1 MIIGI
6 DLGTTN
12 SLVSVWKDGKAC
24 LIPNALGAYLTPSCV
39 GLDEDNTI
47 LVGKAAQNRL
57 QTHPEKTAA
66 LFKRYMGNT
75 KAIRFGNKDYLPE
88 ELSSFILRALRE
100 DAEAFLGQPVEEAII
115 TVPAYFSDSQRK
127 ATKIAGHL
135 AGLKVDRI
143 ISEPTAAALAY
154 GLHEVDDESTFLV
167 FDLGGG
173 TFDVS
178 IIEKFE
184 GVMEV
189 RATAGDN
196 FLGGEDF
203 TSLIVN
209 HFYENSGIPASAKQ
223 DAAFQQQ
230 LLAKAEALKLSLQDS
245 HEQREQTLTILWQD
259 ESYSIVL
266 DQDKFTNLSQDLL
279 TRLRAPVERALRDA
293 RIRVAD
299 IDNVVLA
306 GGASRMSMV
315 RQLVTRMF
323 GRFPHTEVNPD
334 EVVAVGAAVMAGLKM
349 KDVAL
354 NEIVMTDVCPYTLSI
369 AISTRLPDGTKALGI
384 SSPIIERNTVIPA
397 SRVETYMADSD
408 KQTRATIKIYQGEA
422 RFVKDNIFL
431 GELEIQLPKG
441 LSRDELSFD
450 VRFTYDVNG
459 LLEVETR
466 VHKTDETKR
475 LVLHNLEG
483 GLSEGEIN
491 ERLLALAEL
500 KIHPREKLENRTL
513 LARGER
519 LYQQLLGNKRQL
531 LGQEIL
537 LFETGLESQD
547 ERICTAA
554 RQRLEKILNV
564 IESDN
569 YFAPDFD

>member
-230 LLAKAEALKLSLQDS
+230 LLAKAETLKLSLQGS
-245 HEQREQTLTILWQD
+245 PTPHEQTLTILWQD
-259 ESYSIVL
+259 QSYSTEL

-279 TRLRAPVERALRDA
+279 ARLRAPVERALRDA

-315 RQLVTRMF
+315 RQLVARMF

-369 AISTRLPDGTKALGI
+369 AVSTHLPDGTKAFGI

-408 KQTRATIKIYQGEA
+408 RQTHVTVKIYQGEA

-431 GELEIQLPKG
+431 GELRIPLPKG
-441 LSRDELSFD
+441 LSRDELTFD

-483 GLSEGEIN
+483 GLSEDEIN

-537 LFETGLESQD
+537 QFETALESQN

>member
-6 DLGTTN
+6 DLGTTH
-12 SLVSVWKDGKAC
+12 SLVSLWQDGKVT
-24 LIPNALGAYLTPSCV
+24 LLRNALGSYLTPSCV
-39 GLDEDNTI
+39 GLDDDGSI

-75 KAIRFGNKDYLPE
+75 KTFSLGSQQYRPE
-88 ELSSFILRALRE
+88 ELSSLVLRALKE
-100 DAEAFLGQPVEEAII
+100 DAEAYLGHSVEEAII

-127 ATKIAGHL
+127 ATKVAGRL

-143 ISEPTAAALAY
+143 LSEPTAAALAY
-154 GLHEVDDESTFLV
+154 GLHEAKEESTFLI

-203 TSLIVN
+203 TNLIVEY
-209 HFYENSGIPASAKQ
+209 FYAHSGIAATARQ

-230 LLAKAEALKLSLQDS
+230 LIAQAEALKVALNEQDQSLS
-245 HEQREQTLTILWQD
+245 ILWQGQA
-259 ESYSIVL
+259 YSIAL
-266 DQDKFTNLSQDLL
+266 NEEQFSQLCQPLL
-279 TRLRAPVERALRDA
+279 ARLRDPVERALRDA
-293 RIRVAD
+293 RIRVTD
-299 IDNVVLA
+299 IDDVVLA
-306 GGASRMSMV
+306 GGASRMPMV

-323 GRFPHTEVNPD
+323 GRFPHTQVNPD
-334 EVVAVGAAVMAGLKM
+334 EVVAVGAGVMAGLKM
-349 KDVAL
+349 KDAAL

-369 AISTRLPDGTKALGI
+369 ATATNLADGTRVTGV

-397 SRVETYMADSD
+397 SRVETYWPANE
-408 KQTRATIKIYQGEA
+408 KQSTATVKVYQGEG

-431 GELEIQLPKG
+431 GELELKFPSGVTQE
-441 LSRDELSFD
+441 ELAFD

-466 VHKTDETKR
+466 LHKTNEMKR
-475 LVLHNLEG
+475 LVIQSHDTS
-483 GLSEGEIN
+483 LSEAEISA
-491 ERLLALAEL
+491 RLLALAEL
-500 KIHPREKLENRTL
+500 KIHPREKIENRTL
-513 LARGER
+513 LTRGER
-519 LYQQLLGNKRQL
+519 LYQQLLGEQRQR
-531 LGQEIL
+531 LGQAIME
-537 LFETGLESQD
+537 FETVLERQD
-547 ERICTAA
+547 ERQCISA
-554 RQRLEKILNV
+554 RERLQKVLDFFERG
-564 IESDN
+564 D